1 MQREFHDVVI
11 AQGAR
16 QVAESCIQCDAT
28 FVKQTVTE
36 KQRQPLCVNTFE
48 CGFLSG
54 ASGKEP
60 TSQCRRRKRHRFNP

>member
-1 MQREFHDVVI
+1 MQREFHDVFT

-36 KQRQPLCVNTFE
+36 KQAAFVCEYV
-48 CGFLSG
+48 
-54 ASGKEP
+54 
-60 TSQCRRRKRHRFNP
+60 